1 MRTRW
6 NLQESSDAQNHWQM
20 DEVDGANDEWFTAST
35 QQLRERTA
43 QEGAFINRPS
53 RETVERIIDWFQDE
67 NSQVRH

>member
-6 NLQESSDAQNHWQM
+6 NLQGSADARNSLQI
-20 DEVDGANDEWFTAST
+20 DEVDTTNDEWFTIST

-53 RETVERIIDWFQDE
+53 RETVERLIGWFQDE